1 MKAPFKFEIF
11 DGTSSIF
18 ENDVIKNMISDL
30 EKYSIKVTLE
40 K

>member
-11 DGTSSIF
+11 DGKSSIF
-18 ENDVIKNMISDL
+18 EDDSIKNMINDL